1 MAENV
6 RYQGTHGGLGNVK
19 TRSFALMTGVK
30 GYQFAETVI
39 SGVILCARE
48 LMNSLD
54 DSSMEEVKQAVRSVN
69 WLNDYY
75 DIGQNYI
82 RTKNGLI
89 SYVFRGLRHNLYSI
103 KLKARILICWVD
115 KAENLSKMA

>member
-1 MAENV
+1 MIEIN
-6 RYQGTHGGLGNVK
+6 
-19 TRSFALMTGVK
+19 
-30 GYQFAETVI
+30 
-39 SGVILCARE
+39 
-48 LMNSLD
+48 
-54 DSSMEEVKQAVRSVN
+54 QAVRSVN

-89 SYVFRGLRHNLYSI
+89 SYVFCGLRNNLYSI